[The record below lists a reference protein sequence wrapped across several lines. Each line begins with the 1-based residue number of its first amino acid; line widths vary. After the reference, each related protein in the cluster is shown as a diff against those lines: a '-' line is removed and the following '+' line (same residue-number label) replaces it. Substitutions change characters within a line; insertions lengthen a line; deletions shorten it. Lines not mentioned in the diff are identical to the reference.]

1 MPSIRV
7 MIVNDDTINQERSS
21 TRFFNILL
29 SIISIRCCRCESP
42 LKSSAV
48 CECETWIFFHVFSFM
63 DVWRL
68 FFARSFQNRFT
79 MLWDSSPLFLL
90 CVWIGW
96 LHSVVCAC
104 CGKKNICHSVV
115 RFCNVIWNYWL
126 VRNIQPCTHSDLHS
140 FNIKC
145 TQTKHSNKTS
155 QMYHTVQPDVG
166 SINGWSAKTAFRNEK
181 SKIKFQNACITFEY
195 NMKK

>member
-1 MPSIRV
+1 
-7 MIVNDDTINQERSS
+7 
-21 TRFFNILL
+21 
-29 SIISIRCCRCESP
+29 
-42 LKSSAV
+42 
-48 CECETWIFFHVFSFM
+48 M

-104 CGKKNICHSVV
+104 CGKKNICVFIGHSVV
-115 RFCNVIWNYWL
+115 RFRNVIWNYWL

-181 SKIKFQNACITFEY
+181 SKIKFQNACITFKY
-195 NMKK
+195 NMKKQQKKTCKTQKHNSNNNNPMSLCSVLETFHSRYVCVFSASVLSIPSFNLIRVVFGQE